1 MKNLRLIPDILRH
14 EPIVKAIF
22 TYDRE
27 LIALVKSQ
35 KGARWSQTLQSW
47 YFSKKDFQL
56 NSFYQ
61 SLQGKV
67 YLDYSKLNENTS
79 SHTPKNIIS
88 KAPKN
93 TVVLPKAY
101 KEQLILKRYSQNTIK
116 TYCSC
121 FLRFMAFFKNQSIDS
136 LTK

>member
-56 NSFYQ
+56 NSF
-61 SLQGKV
+61 SLLVKMN
-67 YLDYSKLNENTS
+67 Y
-79 SHTPKNIIS
+79 
-88 KAPKN
+88 
-93 TVVLPKAY
+93 
-101 KEQLILKRYSQNTIK
+101 
-116 TYCSC
+116 
-121 FLRFMAFFKNQSIDS
+121 
-136 LTK
+136 